1 MVQISLIIP
10 LYNAEKYLRACL
22 DSVANQSFRD
32 FEAVLVNDGSTDA
45 TAEIAAEYAENY
57 ACFRLINQP
66 NAGVSAARN
75 TGINS
80 SDAPFFA
87 LLDQDDVLHPQALES
102 LYSAIVRTNADV
114 AAFDIETVA
123 ENFVLTAPNKYAV
136 ENLPIELL
144 TSPAD
149 SFFADKK
156 GASILVWNKL
166 YRRSAMQN
174 ILFPL
179 GVQPAEDTVFT
190 LKTLFRVQNVAWIK
204 APFLFYRRSDTS
216 VMKQGI
222 TEKYIRSHA
231 LAAKEMW
238 RYFFAEDVCKLSQKN
253 RKRMRF
259 YLSRFIFKSLISQPL
274 RRTGKGTEQ
283 AAKLALAHSLVSELA
298 AENAPDFS
306 LLGWRKALAC
316 RLFLAKHYFAAALL
330 V

>member
-32 FEAVLVNDGSTDA
+32 FEALLVNDGSTDA

-66 NAGVSAARN
+66 NSGVSAARN
-75 TGINS
+75 AGIAA
-80 SDAPFFA
+80 SDTPFFA

-102 LYSAIVRTNADV
+102 LYAAICQTKADV
-114 AAFDIETVA
+114 AAFEIETVA
-123 ENFVLTAPNKYAV
+123 EDFVLSDPNKYAI
-136 ENLPIELL
+136 ENLPIEFLS
-144 TSPAD
+144 SPIER
-149 SFFADKK
+149 FFADKK
-156 GASILVWNKL
+156 GTSILVWNKL
-166 YRRSAMQN
+166 YRRSVMQD
-174 ILFPL
+174 IFFPL

-190 LKTLFRVQNVAWIK
+190 LKTLFRVKNAALIK

-222 TEKYIRSHA
+222 TEKYIRAHA
-231 LAAKEMW
+231 LAAEEMQ
-238 RYFFAEDVCKLSQKN
+238 RYFFADDVCKLSPKN
-253 RKRMRF
+253 RERMRF

-274 RRTGKGTEQ
+274 RRTGKGAESRE
-283 AAKLALAHSLVSELA
+283 KLALAHRLVSELVA
-298 AENAPDFS
+298 VGAPDFS

-316 RLFLAKHYFAAALL
+316 RLFLAKHYFAASLL